1 MGAALTSLPWA
12 FCRADQGWK
21 GKGNPDDLLFFFGVA
36 SPPGQARC
44 WGASGL
50 AAAWLQLS
58 ILPGVSEQVVMSW
71 RLVGTSPPYVE
82 LGPGSCSRLGEER
95 GDKPRPRHAIRGV
108 CTGCLVS
115 YQSPPE
121 TAGMGRCRDR
131 FCGFF
136 NLIVSLSFFF
146 FFGRLQ
152 GITCVRHL
160 SWHTLSRHWLCLQR
174 GVLGAGR
181 LGHDSG

>member
-1 MGAALTSLPWA
+1 
-12 FCRADQGWK
+12 
-21 GKGNPDDLLFFFGVA
+21 
-36 SPPGQARC
+36 
-44 WGASGL
+44 
-50 AAAWLQLS
+50 
-58 ILPGVSEQVVMSW
+58 MSW

-146 FFGRLQ
+146 FRPLAGDY
-152 GITCVRHL
+152 VREAPELAHSVPAL
-160 SWHTLSRHWLCLQR
+160 AVLAARCAGGWSSR
-174 GVLGAGR
+174 A
-181 LGHDSG
+181 